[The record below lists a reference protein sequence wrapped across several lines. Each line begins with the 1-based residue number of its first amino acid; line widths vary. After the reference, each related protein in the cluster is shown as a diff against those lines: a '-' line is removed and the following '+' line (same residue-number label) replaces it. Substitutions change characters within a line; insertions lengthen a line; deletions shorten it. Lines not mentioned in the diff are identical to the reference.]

1 MNSYS
6 LSAKKEIAR
15 PSFST
20 DCCKRAFLSALVHTG
35 GSIVISR
42 GEMKLVLPALSRELK
57 AKTRELCLE
66 LFDGV
71 EVSFHGAETVIS
83 GKNLSGALF
92 ALGIFVR
99 DESGER
105 AVNRGIP
112 VSIIRSDCC
121 AVNYIRGAFLGA
133 GSVSLTTGYHLEFA
147 LSSIEFAESLAALL
161 TRFDIPA
168 RITKRKDKFVVYIK
182 ESEGVSDCLALMGA
196 SEAVLELNSRLVLRQ
211 LSRETNRRTN
221 CEIANISKTV
231 NASVRQVEDIKL
243 ISKKMGLA
251 ALPDKLLLVAKARLD
266 NPDDSFSALAAKT
279 GLNKSTLKN
288 RLNKIEEIAESF
300 SDKEKVNH

>member
-57 AKTRELCLE
+57 NKTNELCLE

-71 EVSFHGAETVIS
+71 AVSFDGAETVIS
-83 GKNLSGALF
+83 GNGLSEALF

-99 DESGER
+99 NGQGER
-105 AVNRGIP
+105 VVNRGISAFI
-112 VSIIRSDCC
+112 VRSDCC

-133 GSVSLTTGYHLEFA
+133 GSVSLNTGYHLEFA
-147 LSSIEFAESLAALL
+147 VTSEEFAESLLALL

-168 RITKRKDKFVVYIK
+168 KITVRKDKFVVYIK

-196 SEAVLELNSRLVLRQ
+196 SEAVLELNSKLVLRQ

-231 NASVRQVEDIKL
+231 NAAVRQCEDIRL
-243 ISKKMGLA
+243 IGKKAGLDS
-251 ALPDKLLLVAKARLD
+251 LPDKLLVVAKARLD

-279 GLNKSTLKN
+279 GLSKSTLKN
-288 RLNKIEEIAESF
+288 RLNKIEEIAREL
-300 SDKEKVNH
+300 SDKEKENN